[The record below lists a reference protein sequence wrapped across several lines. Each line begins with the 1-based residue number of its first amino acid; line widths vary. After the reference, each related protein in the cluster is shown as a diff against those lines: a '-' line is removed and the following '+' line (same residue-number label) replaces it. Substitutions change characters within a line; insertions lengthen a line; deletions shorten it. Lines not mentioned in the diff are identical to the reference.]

1 MKKRGKRKDGKEEQ
15 KEQPA
20 ALVGDLER
28 EDVGG
33 WQDPHKKYY
42 QYPRL
47 FVLNNDG
54 SAKELLSGPQLDY
67 ATRKK
72 KVQIDQSIKQKMSDV
87 FNNSSLA
94 NHYYLT
100 KVINMKQRE
109 LEQQK
114 LAELEFPENAADV
127 LKKRIEVP
135 EVALLIP
142 KQEQY
147 LYTQIFQ
154 LPDCDL
160 LAQEIFLKDY

>member
-1 MKKRGKRKDGKEEQ
+1 M
-15 KEQPA
+15 
-20 ALVGDLER
+20 GDLEI

-33 WQDPHKKYY
+33 WQDPHTKYY

-47 FVLNNDG
+47 FVIHSSG

-67 ATRKK
+67 AIRKK

-109 LEQQK
+109 LEQQ
-114 LAELEFPENAADV
+114 
-127 LKKRIEVP
+127 
-135 EVALLIP
+135 
-142 KQEQY
+142 
-147 LYTQIFQ
+147 
-154 LPDCDL
+154 
-160 LAQEIFLKDY
+160 